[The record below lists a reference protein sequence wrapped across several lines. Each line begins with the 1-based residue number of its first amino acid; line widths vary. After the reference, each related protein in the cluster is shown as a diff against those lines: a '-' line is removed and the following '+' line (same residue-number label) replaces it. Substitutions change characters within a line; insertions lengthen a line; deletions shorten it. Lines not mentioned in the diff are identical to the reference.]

1 MRCRGTMQRFEDLI
15 SAIKTHVDRRHD
27 GYTPLYHRI
36 QRAIR
41 DTIADGELGED
52 DVLPPERDLAQALG
66 VSRVTVRNAIR
77 SLVTDGL
84 LVQRQGAG
92 TFVSRRIEMPL
103 TMPTSFSE
111 EMTSRGMA
119 PEYKMLDRHTA
130 PATPN
135 EIDML
140 ELSPGTLVT
149 RLYRVRYANKKPMCL
164 ELACV
169 PADALPEDAD
179 IGTSLYLH
187 LDKNNQRPVRALQK
201 LRAELL
207 DTEQARLLGVPP
219 GSAALFIEQQSF
231 LADGR
236 PIEYVRSYYRGDSYD
251 FVAELKM

>member
-1 MRCRGTMQRFEDLI
+1 MERFEDLI
-15 SAIKTHVDRRHD
+15 TAIRAHMERRQD

-41 DTIADGELGED
+41 DAIAEGDLGED
-52 DVLPPERDLAQALG
+52 DVLPPERDLAQSLG

-77 SLVTDGL
+77 ALVSDGL

-103 TMPTSFSE
+103 TNPTSFSE

-119 PEYKMLDRHTA
+119 PEYKMLDRHTG
-130 PATPN
+130 PAMPI

-140 ELSPGTLVT
+140 ELSPGTMVT

-169 PADALPEDAD
+169 PAEALPEDVD
-179 IGTSLYLH
+179 FGTSLYSH
-187 LDKNNQRPVRALQK
+187 LEKSDKRPVRALQK

-219 GSAALFIEQQSF
+219 SSAALFMEQQSF
-231 LADGR
+231 LASGR
-236 PIEYVRSYYRGDSYD
+236 PIEYVRSFYRGDSYD
-251 FVAELKM
+251 FVAELKI

>member
-1 MRCRGTMQRFEDLI
+1 MDRFEDLI
-15 SAIKTHVDRRHD
+15 VAIKARVDRRGD

-41 DTIADGELGED
+41 DSISEGELGEG

-77 SLVTDGL
+77 ALVTDGL

-103 TMPTSFSE
+103 TVPTSFSE
-111 EMTSRGMA
+111 EIESRGMA
-119 PEYKMLDRHTA
+119 PEYKMLDRHTG
-130 PATPN
+130 PAMPV
-135 EIDML
+135 ELDML
-140 ELSPGTLVT
+140 ELQLGTPVT

-169 PADALPEDAD
+169 PAEILPEGVD
-179 IGTSLYLH
+179 IGTSLYSH
-187 LDKNNQRPVRALQK
+187 FGKTGRRPVRALQK
-201 LRAELL
+201 LRAEIL
-207 DTEQARLLGVPP
+207 DHEQARLLGVLP
-219 GSAALFIEQQSF
+219 GSATLFMEQQSF
-231 LADGR
+231 LANGQ
-236 PIEYVRSYYRGDSYD
+236 PIEYVRSFYRGDAYE